1 MKIFAYND
9 FILKRNEEGI
19 FADDS
24 HILFIKSTCENHFD
38 AFRLGSRVSPQSGSG
53 YYFFSANNSQILE
66 LPYYSS
72 VSDFL
77 KNPSIFW
84 KAYRLLKSQ
93 IKEFDVFWITWPHPI
108 SFLILWMIGKDKPV
122 ILFVRQNL
130 EALIKVRYSGI
141 KRKAGILFTRLVD
154 GFASIF
160 RSQAMLVTVGE
171 EMYKEL
177 SPGFAASRYISDS
190 IVSKVYA
197 LPAREKRTPGVLKLL
212 FVGRLEPEKG
222 LPDLIKAFKLIDEKL
237 ESRLTIIGE
246 GVSKKEVES
255 LVKELGLEDKVD
267 FRGYIAF
274 GKELFEAYASH
285 DLLMIS
291 SYSEGLPKII
301 NESRAFAIPI
311 VSTKVGGIANE
322 LKDGQTCLFV
332 KPGNPFQLAA
342 ATLKLAE
349 DMELYASISKN
360 LSLEFQKN
368 SLEFWSEEFSKF
380 VKSHIK

>member
-24 HILFIKSTCENHFD
+24 HILFIKSTCENYFD
-38 AFRLGSRVSPQSGSG
+38 EFMLASRVSPQSGSG
-53 YYFFSANNSQILE
+53 YYFFSDHENQILE

-77 KNPSIFW
+77 KNPNIFW
-84 KAYRLLKSQ
+84 KAYRLLKSL
-93 IKEFDVFWITWPHPI
+93 IKEFDVFWITWPHPV
-108 SFLILWMIGKDKPV
+108 SFLILLMIGKDKPV

-130 EALIKVRYSGI
+130 EALIEVRYSGI
-141 KRKAGILFTRLVD
+141 KRWAGILFTRLVYN
-154 GFASIF
+154 FASIF
-160 RSQAMLVTVGE
+160 RSHAILVTVGE
-171 EMYKEL
+171 EMYKVL
-177 SPGFAASRYISDS
+177 SPDFTASRYISDS
-190 IVSKVYA
+190 IVPKEYA
-197 LPAREKRTPGVLKLL
+197 LPSREKRTPGVLKLL

-222 LPDLIKAFKLIDEKL
+222 LPELIQAFKLIDEKL
-237 ESRLTIIGE
+237 ESRLTIVGE
-246 GVSKKEVES
+246 GVSKNDAES
-255 LVKELGLEDKVD
+255 LVKELGLGDKVD
-267 FRGYIAF
+267 FKGYVPF

-332 KPGNPFQLAA
+332 KPRNPAQLAA
-342 ATLKLAE
+342 AALKLAE

-368 SLEFWSEEFSKF
+368 SLEFWSEEFSNF
-380 VKSHIK
+380 VKNHIK